1 MGISGLQS
9 VLSWHFYTVPVL
21 TALEL
26 VIAYLFFSRV
36 AQQRLPHWGVL
47 LLALAAFLGQDWLM
61 VLLEPLGEPWV
72 VSYALILLVL
82 GLAGFHIKVWTA
94 AISAVLL
101 TAFRAATSIAAY
113 EAYVWLYQR
122 NYYYTYTLESCS
134 EEMKAAVAFAGYLF
148 CALVAANLI
157 ALAKKRRLLPL
168 PLCVL
173 PGVVMVGIAWTA
185 VWMGRE
191 MPERWEKAAMA
202 LGSVA
207 VAAGTV
213 LVVLAYQVLLER
225 WQDTRLERRQA
236 EQLQLEKSYYEI
248 LEHQNQQLR
257 SYAHDAKNH
266 LAAIKN
272 LNTDPKVDEYIRQM
286 EAQLQA
292 YTSCC
297 HSGNRALDVMVD
309 KYVTACQIKEVHFS
323 YDVRLCNLGG
333 VDDFD
338 LVAILGNL
346 LDNALTAAQD
356 SRERWMEL
364 ATAVRNGYQ
373 VVVVENSCDRP
384 PVEGEDGL
392 RTTKKER
399 ELHGFGLKSVAQALK
414 KYQGDFQW
422 EYDGEKKHFLMT
434 VMIGQR
440 VSVRES
446 RRMAQDAKC

>member
-1 MGISGLQS
+1 MGVFVAQS
-9 VLSWHFYTVPVL
+9 FLTWNFSVSPVLS
-21 TALEL
+21 ALE
-26 VIAYLFFSRV
+26 VFIAYLFFFRV

-47 LLALAAFLGQDWLM
+47 LLAVAGFLGQDWLM

-82 GLAGFHIKVWTA
+82 GVAGFHIKVWTA
-94 AISAVLL
+94 AVYTVLL
-101 TAFRAATSIAAY
+101 TTFRVGAAIAAY
-113 EAYVWLYQR
+113 EAYVWLYQGN
-122 NYYYTYTLESCS
+122 NYYSYTLNGCS
-134 EEMKAAVAFAGYLF
+134 EDIEAAVAFAGYLL
-148 CALVAANLI
+148 CALLLANLI
-157 ALAKKRRLLPL
+157 ARIRRRRTLPL
-168 PLCVL
+168 ALCAL
-173 PGVVMVGIAWTA
+173 PGVVMVGISGAA
-185 VWMGRE
+185 VWLGRE
-191 MPERWEKAAMA
+191 YLEGWEENA
-202 LGSVA
+202 LSTGSVA

-213 LVVLAYQVLLER
+213 LVVLAYQVLLKR
-225 WQDTRLERRQA
+225 RQDTRLERRQA

-346 LDNALTAAQD
+346 LDNALTAAEASQ
-356 SRERWMEL
+356 EKWMEL

-399 ELHGFGLKSVAQALK
+399 ELHGFGLKSVAKALK

-422 EYDGEKKHFLMT
+422 EDDDERQRFIMT
-434 VMIGQR
+434 VMIGQGQGET
-440 VSVRES
+440 SDLLLARE
-446 RRMAQDAKC
+446 

>member
-1 MGISGLQS
+1 MVES
-9 VLSWHFYTVPVL
+9 FL
-21 TALEL
+21 TWNFSTSPLLAALEL
-26 VIAYLFFSRV
+26 VVAYLFFSRV
-36 AQQRLPHWGVL
+36 AQQRLPHWG
-47 LLALAAFLGQDWLM
+47 M
-61 VLLEPLGEPWV
+61 VLMGVAGVLAQNGLVALLYPLGEPWV
-72 VSYALILLVL
+72 ISYVLILLVL
-82 GLAGFHIKVWTA
+82 GLVGFRVHVWTA
-94 AISAVLL
+94 VLSAVFL
-101 TAFRAATSIAAY
+101 TVVRVGMSIAAY
-113 EAYVWLYQR
+113 EAYTWLYQK
-122 NYYYTYTLESCS
+122 NPYYSYTLDGCAQ
-134 EEMKAAVAFAGYLF
+134 EMEAAVAFAGYLF

-157 ALAKKRRLLPL
+157 ALAKKRRTLPL

-173 PGVVMVGIAWTA
+173 PGVVVVGIAWTA

-213 LVVLAYQVLLER
+213 LVVLACQVLLER

-272 LNTDPKVDEYIRQM
+272 LNADPKVDEYIRQM

-323 YDVRLCNLGG
+323 YDVRLCSLGG

-399 ELHGFGLKSVAQALK
+399 ELHGFGLKSVAKTLK

-434 VMIGQR
+434 VMIGQGQGET
-440 VSVRES
+440 SDLLLARE
-446 RRMAQDAKC
+446 